1 MVGKLHKLSSK
12 WKFEL
17 DCYGILDNFKN
28 QEIVLEELL
37 KGLISKELISEEM
50 DGTLRITKKGIEY
63 VSKNKLVSESPYPR
77 RLENLR
83 SCYPQ
88 AYKPWTTEEEKQ
100 LTELFDESKSVGE
113 ISKLIG
119 RQSGGIRSRLR
130 KIGLIKD

>member
-1 MVGKLHKLSSK
+1 
-12 WKFEL
+12 E
-17 DCYGILDNFKN
+17 
-28 QEIVLEELL
+28 EI
-37 KGLISKELISEEM
+37 

-63 VSKNKLVSESPYPR
+63 VSENKLASESFYHR

-100 LTELFDESKSVGE
+100 LTELFGKSKSVSE
-113 ISKLIG
+113 ISKLTG

-130 KIGLIKD
+130 KLGLIKD